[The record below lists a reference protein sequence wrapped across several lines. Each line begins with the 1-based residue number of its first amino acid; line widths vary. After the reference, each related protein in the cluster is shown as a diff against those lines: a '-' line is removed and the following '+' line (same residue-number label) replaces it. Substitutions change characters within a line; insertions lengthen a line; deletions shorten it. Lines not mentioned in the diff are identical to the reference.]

1 MTDAAENDDVAS
13 FIRATARYRA
23 YGHRER
29 EGLWR
34 DRLALN
40 AAELERL
47 SSFSGL
53 EEAPLQTIDSTAK
66 PVALPATAPCLEA
79 ASAARAD
86 RKQLIVTALERAAA
100 AADLNVFTALGNARD
115 LDVQDGPLSGIPIAV
130 KDLVAVRGFPMTG
143 GTRSLPPGA
152 QDKDA
157 QAVGRLRA
165 AGATPIGMTNLH
177 ELAFGITS
185 ENPHFGRVKN
195 PREPGRISGGSSG
208 GSAAAV
214 ALGIVP
220 ISIGTDTAGSIRIP
234 AACCGVVG
242 MKPSYDLVPR
252 DGAMA
257 LAWSLDHIGPFA
269 ANIADLAVALSIMS
283 GGRPAAAGI
292 TSKSSAP
299 RLVRPKNFF
308 FDILEPSL
316 RARIEE
322 ALARLARAGIEI
334 VERDVPDVGMAA
346 AAQFATISAEAT
358 QSNWRRFTTAP
369 EGLGEDVRVRLE
381 AGQFI
386 LAADYV
392 SAQRFRRRLLDN
404 MTTALAGCDA
414 FVTPTIAV
422 GAPAAGTQHVEIDGN
437 AIPIHA
443 AMTRCTA
450 PFNVTGMPALTLPC
464 GTDRDGLP
472 VALQLAGRLGED
484 AELLALAQ
492 IVEAELAGIA

>member
-1 MTDAAENDDVAS
+1 MTDAADNDDVAS
-13 FIRATARYRA
+13 FIRATSRYRA
-23 YGHRER
+23 YSHRER
-29 EGLWR
+29 QDLWR

-40 AAELERL
+40 AVELERL

-53 EEAPLQTIDSTAK
+53 EEAPLQTLDGAVK
-66 PVALPATAPCLEA
+66 AVPMPATAPCLE
-79 ASAARAD
+79 SARAVRED
-86 RKQLIVTALERAAA
+86 RKQLIVSALERATAT
-100 AADLNVFTALGNARD
+100 ADHNVFTTLGNAPD
-115 LDVQDGPLSGIPIAV
+115 LDVEDGPLSGIPVVV
-130 KDLVAVRGFPMTG
+130 KDLIAVRGFPMTG
-143 GTRSLPPGA
+143 GTRSLPPGP
-152 QDKDA
+152 QNSDA

-165 AGATPIGMTNLH
+165 AGATPIGMANLH

-185 ENPHFGRVKN
+185 DNPHFGRVRN
-195 PREPGRISGGSSG
+195 PRESGRISGGSSG

-234 AACCGVVG
+234 AACCGVTG
-242 MKPSYDLVPR
+242 IKPSYDLVPR

-257 LAWSLDHIGPFA
+257 LAWSLDHIGPLA
-269 ANIADLAVALSIMS
+269 GNVADLAVALSIMS
-283 GGRPAAAGI
+283 GGGPANTSAAPKRA
-292 TSKSSAP
+292 TP

-308 FDILEPSL
+308 FDVLEPSL

-322 ALARLARAGIEI
+322 ALARLVRAGVEI
-334 VERDVPDVGMAA
+334 VERDVPEVELAA

-358 QSNWRRFTTAP
+358 QANWHRFNAAP

-392 SAQRFRRRLLDN
+392 SAQRFRRRLRDS
-404 MTTALAGCDA
+404 MMAALMGCDA
-414 FVTPTIAV
+414 FITPTIAV
-422 GAPAAGTQHVEIDGN
+422 GAPAAGVQHVEIEGN
-437 AIPIHA
+437 TIPIHA

-492 IVEAELAGIA
+492 IVETELAGIA

>member
-1 MTDAAENDDVAS
+1 MTDAAETDHVAS

-23 YGHRER
+23 YDHRER

-47 SSFSGL
+47 SSFATL

-66 PVALPATAPCLEA
+66 PVELPATAPCLETA
-79 ASAARAD
+79 GTPRTD

-100 AADLNVFTALGNARD
+100 AADLNVFTALGNAQD

-130 KDLVAVRGFPMTG
+130 KDLMTVRGFPMTG

-152 QDKDA
+152 QDEDA

-234 AACCGVVG
+234 AACCGVAG

-252 DGAMA
+252 DGAMV

-283 GGRPAAAGI
+283 GGRPSSGGI
-292 TSKSSAP
+292 APKRSTP

-308 FDILEPSL
+308 FDVLEPSL

-334 VERDVPDVGMAA
+334 VERDVPDVEMAA

-392 SAQRFRRRLLDN
+392 SAQRFRRRLRDN
-404 MTTALAGCDA
+404 MTAALAGCDA

-422 GAPAAGTQHVEIDGN
+422 GAPAAGTQYVEIDGKN
-437 AIPIHA
+437 IPIHA

-464 GTDRDGLP
+464 GTDSDGLP

-492 IVEAELAGIA
+492 IIETELAGIA